1 MLDSLKMYVVL
12 FTEPALGFRVVI
24 AGSYRIE
31 GEHLIFLTEDGRL
44 SALFLLEIVKRWSC
58 TDVIPAGIP

>member
-1 MLDSLKMYVVL
+1 MLVVECLKMYVVF
-12 FTEPALGFRVVI
+12 FTEAALGFQIVI

-44 SALFLLEIVKRWSC
+44 AALFLLEIVEHWSG
-58 TDVIPAGIP
+58 TDIATA